1 MADKLLERLQ
11 RCSTRTSWP
20 CRLAPGRPPG
30 LARRA
35 FASGSAFGCFR
46 HGCKL
51 QPCLQRAAARR
62 AGALLPSAACTLRTW
77 EASPECML
85 IASRSVG
92 ERPTPQA
99 SRRRQERG
107 ARTSPRRASCR
118 RLYDLQ
124 VPRVSKRFSFSK
136 PHLFSWSCGYETTS
150 FQVQVS
156 QPPGGCSVGGAAWE
170 AAGAANVTSIPTP
183 STPA

>member
-1 MADKLLERLQ
+1 MADKLLERLSS
-11 RCSTRTSWP
+11 CSTRCSWP
-20 CRLAPGRPPG
+20 CRLAPGRPPR
-30 LARRA
+30 LASRA

-46 HGCKL
+46 HRLLAAATACSEQL
-51 QPCLQRAAARR
+51 RAALVHCCPR
-62 AGALLPSAACTLRTW
+62 LACTLRIW
-77 EASPECML
+77 EASPACML

-92 ERPTPQA
+92 ERPTPRA

-136 PHLFSWSCGYETTS
+136 PHLFRYETTS
-150 FQVQVS
+150 FQVRAS
-156 QPPGGCSVGGAAWE
+156 QPPGGCSEGGAAWE
-170 AAGAANVTSIPTP
+170 AAGAARLTGIPSH